1 MYIICHIMYLAAQ
14 HMLLSARADFPSSI
28 LKITVDVV
36 GLLMVLYPLL
46 PETPYWLVLNGDLA
60 GADAVLQ
67 RMAKINGVHLPQV
80 TPRDMCMWRQAG
92 WYSTGL
98 LQGGRRCRI
107 DQGLSAL
114 TWPHG
119 NDWVAVHLL
128 TISVCVSG
136 RFM

>member
-1 MYIICHIMYLAAQ
+1 MVCT
-14 HMLLSARADFPSSI
+14 RNFSSSR
-28 LKITVDVV
+28 LKRTVVLV

-80 TPRDMCMWRQAG
+80 TPCDACMWRQAG

-98 LQGGRRCRI
+98 LDSCRRHNT
-107 DQGLSAL
+107 DQGLPAL

-119 NDWVAVHLL
+119 S
-128 TISVCVSG
+128 I
-136 RFM
+136 

>member
-1 MYIICHIMYLAAQ
+1 
-14 HMLLSARADFPSSI
+14 
-28 LKITVDVV
+28 
-36 GLLMVLYPLL
+36 MVLYPLL

-80 TPRDMCMWRQAG
+80 TPCDACMWRQAG

-98 LQGGRRCRI
+98 LDSCRRHNT
-107 DQGLSAL
+107 DQGLPAL

-119 NDWVAVHLL
+119 S
-128 TISVCVSG
+128 I
-136 RFM
+136 